1 MGGTNES
8 ASSGMSGF
16 QTSVVRWE
24 IHLNNRQ
31 LFLFNRTFT
40 VKKATKKSPGG
51 GGSCCFSS
59 LQPASAH
66 SAASISEFLF

>member
-8 ASSGMSGF
+8 ALSGMPGF
-16 QTSVVRWE
+16 QTSVVPWE

-40 VKKATKKSPGG
+40 VKKAKKKKKPWGWGFLLFFLPAARLSA
-51 GGSCCFSS
+51 FSS
-59 LQPASAH
+59 QY
-66 SAASISEFLF
+66 F